1 MNLRTFRMH
10 SLLLTA
16 LLPAVSLAADLTGM
30 APPAQADR
38 ALAFRAMAIQGVW
51 DSTVTLTPC
60 TNPSLVLARFRAL
73 NQFNAHGSLIAT
85 SQVAQ
90 PPSLGK
96 WEWLGGGR
104 FRAKFRFQRFGAGG
118 VFEGLTQVTRE
129 IQLAPDGNSFTGV
142 VATEL
147 FDLTDTLFAQG
158 CGSETA
164 KRLY

>member
-1 MNLRTFRMH
+1 MNLRTFRMY

-16 LLPAVSLAADLTGM
+16 LLPAVSLGADLAGM
-30 APPAQADR
+30 APPA
-38 ALAFRAMAIQGVW
+38 LAFRPIAIQGVW
-51 DSTVTLTPC
+51 DSTVTLSPC
-60 TNPSLVLARFRAL
+60 TNPSVVLARFRAL

-90 PPSLGK
+90 PPSLGM
-96 WEWLGGGR
+96 WEWLGGGH